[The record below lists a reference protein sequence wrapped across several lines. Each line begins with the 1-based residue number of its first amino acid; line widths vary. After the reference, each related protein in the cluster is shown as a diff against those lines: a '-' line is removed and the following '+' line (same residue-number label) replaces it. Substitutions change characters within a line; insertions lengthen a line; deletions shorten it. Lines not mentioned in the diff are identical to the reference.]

1 MAAYSIYQ
9 CPNPDCRMRLPV
21 ESKRTL
27 PVVCPMCKT
36 AMERVLVEY
45 PSPRVESSRPQEE
58 GVEIHVLLDNL
69 RSAFN
74 VGAVFRTADGIGVKH
89 IHLCGISP
97 TPENPKVGKTALSA
111 QFATAWTYHRNG
123 VEAAQ
128 ALRASGMRLW
138 ALEGGERSR
147 PLVELLPLTGAA
159 PVVLAAGNELAGI
172 DPGIMALCDE
182 VVYLPMQG
190 FKRSLNVAVAAS
202 IALYLLRYG

>member
-9 CPNPDCRMRLPV
+9 CPNPDCKMRLPV
-21 ESKRTL
+21 ESKRTGG
-27 PVVCPMCKT
+27 VACPMCT
-36 AMERVLVEY
+36 TSMERVVEFS
-45 PSPRVESSRPQEE
+45 SPRVESSPTLKQ
-58 GVEIHVLLDNL
+58 GVEINVLLDNL

-74 VGAVFRTADGIGVKH
+74 VGAVFRTADGIGVQH
-89 IHLCGISP
+89 IYLCGISP
-97 TPENPKVGKTALSA
+97 TPDNPKVGKTALSA

-123 VEAAQ
+123 LEAAQ
-128 ALRASGMRLW
+128 DLKDRGMRLW

-147 PLVELLPLTGAA
+147 PLVELLPLTGTA
-159 PVVLAAGNELAGI
+159 PVVLAAGNELAGV